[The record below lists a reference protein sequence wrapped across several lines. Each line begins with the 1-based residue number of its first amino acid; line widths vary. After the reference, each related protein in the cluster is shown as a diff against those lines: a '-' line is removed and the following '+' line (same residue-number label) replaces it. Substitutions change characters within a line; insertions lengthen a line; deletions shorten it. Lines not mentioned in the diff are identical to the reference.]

1 MSGIFF
7 SRGTPS
13 HPPPLSD
20 ISADSFCFFSQRI
33 LAQFVEELVL
43 RFEDAHGA
51 NEPKACVNAAL
62 LISALYNFGAIH
74 CDLVYDLIRRLCN
87 EMGEIKL
94 EVLVRQVEHKFEH
107 TSRAHQPSTHQ
118 PSTHQPSTHK
128 SRTHTSLAHTRL
140 AHTSLT
146 HTSLTHTSLTQ
157 VSDLPIC

>member
-1 MSGIFF
+1 M
-7 SRGTPS
+7 
-13 HPPPLSD
+13 
-20 ISADSFCFFSQRI
+20 
-33 LAQFVEELVL
+33 L

-107 TSRAHQPSTHQ
+107 TSRAHT
-118 PSTHQPSTHK
+118 
-128 SRTHTSLAHTRL
+128 SRAHTSRAHTSLAHTQVS
-140 AHTSLT
+140 HTHVS
-146 HTSLTHTSLTQ
+146 HTQ
-157 VSDLPIC
+157 VSHTQVSHTQVSHKSRTYPYVDPHATH